1 MKSNTQPKAQF
12 ILYVF
17 AVSGILTVGYLGI
30 SAVAGGW
37 FAPTALAQRDPFLS
51 QRIERIEQRFTTIE
65 ARLSQI
71 EQQTRF
77 PALTRDST
85 GSRSETEIRL
95 LRAQIETLQL
105 RVAEAE
111 CGLLRLD
118 ERTLSNTVRRA
129 PKKSGIGKNDICRQT
144 PNTPLELSARP

>member
-1 MKSNTQPKAQF
+1 
-12 ILYVF
+12 
-17 AVSGILTVGYLGI
+17 
-30 SAVAGGW
+30 
-37 FAPTALAQRDPFLS
+37 
-51 QRIERIEQRFTTIE
+51 
-65 ARLSQI
+65 
-71 EQQTRF
+71 
-77 PALTRDST
+77 LTRDST

-118 ERTLSNTVRRA
+118 ERTLSNPVRRA
-129 PKKSGIGKNDICRQT
+129 LKKSGIGKNDICRQT